1 MAEFIERLNENI
13 AYIQQLGDNPNSDD
27 GLTADQLKKW
37 FDKAPV
43 AIKEY
48 LNTILIP
55 QVEAKF
61 GSVDSWITEAGKK
74 IDNFVVGS
82 GFVPVDGSVPMSGS
96 LNMGGNAV
104 TNLPAPVSEED
115 AVNKEYADMI
125 QKNVDTADK
134 KAVDAQKTADAKCS
148 KVSAQATLSVG
159 GWSGNHQ
166 MVNAAGVLAD
176 STKCDVILSPSYESR
191 EAYLDC
197 EVRCVTQG
205 DGTLTFTCQTPPEAD
220 LNVNIIALI
229 NQ

>member
-1 MAEFIERLNENI
+1 MAELIQRLNEDI
-13 AYIQQLGDNPNSDD
+13 AYVQQLGDNPNSDD

-61 GSVDSWITEAGKK
+61 GSIDSWIKEAGKK
-74 IDNFVVGS
+74 IDSFVVGS
-82 GFVPVDGSVPMSGS
+82 GFIPVDGSVPMSGS
-96 LNMGGNAV
+96 LNMNGNAV
-104 TNLPAPVSEED
+104 TNLPDPVNEED
-115 AVNKEYADMI
+115 AVNKGYADTI
-125 QKNVDTADK
+125 QKNVETADK
-134 KAVDAQKTADAKCS
+134 IAVDAQKTADKKCA
-148 KVSAQATLSVG
+148 KVSAQETLSIG
-159 GWSGNHQ
+159 GWSGTHQ

-176 STKCDVILSPSYESR
+176 STKCDVIVSPSYENR

-197 EVRCVTQG
+197 EVRCIAQG
-205 DGTLTFTCQTPPEAD
+205 DGTLTFTCQTPPETD
-220 LNVNIIALI
+220 LTVNVIALI